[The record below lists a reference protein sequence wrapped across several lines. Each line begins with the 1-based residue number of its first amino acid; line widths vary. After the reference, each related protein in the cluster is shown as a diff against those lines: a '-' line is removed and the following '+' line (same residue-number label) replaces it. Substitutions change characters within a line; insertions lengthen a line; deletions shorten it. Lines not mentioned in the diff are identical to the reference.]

1 MGGPLCAIQ
10 TFNTSTASE
19 HQMNLDVVPLNLD
32 QSIKLL
38 LEGLPTEDLAAIQRS
53 PNPAFALAGTYHS
66 LGEWLRLNW
75 SLNSPTPLVQWFSE
89 VGIAHPDDMIC
100 TIIKALYLK
109 LNGLTIDLN
118 EEVEITRANQAIEHK
133 TGS

>member
-1 MGGPLCAIQ
+1 
-10 TFNTSTASE
+10 
-19 HQMNLDVVPLNLD
+19 MNLDVVPLNLD

-38 LEGLPTEDLAAIQRS
+38 LEGLPTEDLAALQRA
-53 PNPAFALAGTYHS
+53 PNLAFALAGSYHS

-75 SLNSPTPLVQWFSE
+75 SLNSPTPLAQWFLE

-118 EEVEITRANQAIEHK
+118 EEVEIARANQAIEHK